1 MSSQQ
6 NDGLFAMCNYFIYF
20 SERAY
25 ESNSIVN
32 TGVSVNDY
40 FKNMMAKKQNRIL
53 AEENNAEILNEL
65 PEIKKDKK
73 KSTSKEQEEINESL
87 EEESFTIEEPVKKK
101 KCKKSKRTEESEEV
115 VVEAEEEVVKVKKS
129 KKKHQ
134 EDPVFV
140 EAAEE
145 CVDEEPPKKKKKK
158 KSKDVD
164 AEEVAVETVI
174 VEAELP
180 SKKKSKKRK
189 AQEMLAESSKPL
201 VELPTPIPVNL
212 FNGKNSIYSTN
223 VIQINST
230 VAEKLASL
238 TVDQFANS
246 NIANIVGYGLTEE
259 IELKTVQ
266 TKMVEDRGKLDK
278 YSLYNMVSSKDR
290 INKKKLFSKL
300 KRPKNS
306 FQVL

>member
-1 MSSQQ
+1 MS
-6 NDGLFAMCNYFIYF
+6 NYLIYF
-20 SERAY
+20 SEKAY

-53 AEENNAEILNEL
+53 AEENNSEVVNEL
-65 PEIKKDKK
+65 AEVKKDKK
-73 KSTSKEQEEINESL
+73 KSKPEVEEEINETL
-87 EEESFTIEEPVKKK
+87 EEETITLEEPVKKK
-101 KCKKSKRTEESEEV
+101 KCKKSKRTEETEEV

-134 EDPVFV
+134 EDPVIV
-140 EAAEE
+140 EAVEE
-145 CVDEEPPKKKKKK
+145 FVDEEPPKKKKKK
-158 KSKDVD
+158 KSKDIEV
-164 AEEVAVETVI
+164 EEAAVVVETI

-189 AQEMLAESSKPL
+189 AEEMSEEPSTPLAE
-201 VELPTPIPVNL
+201 LPAPIPVSS
-212 FNGKNSIYSTN
+212 FNGKNCAYSTN
-223 VIQINST
+223 VIQINTT

-238 TVDQFANS
+238 TVDQFTNS
-246 NIANIVGYGLTEE
+246 NISNIVGYGLTEE